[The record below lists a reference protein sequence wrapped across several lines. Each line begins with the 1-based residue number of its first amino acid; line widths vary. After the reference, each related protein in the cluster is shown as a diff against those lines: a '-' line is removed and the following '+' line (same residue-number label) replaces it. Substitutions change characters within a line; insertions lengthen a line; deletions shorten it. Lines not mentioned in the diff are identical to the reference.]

1 MEYKQKLDAQ
11 IIYFSSLGEF
21 DKVCIFVGLNN
32 HIKFMVK
39 AYNPKTFSK
48 AYKGPF
54 MVVLPKNGKRISRP
68 FFHWFL
74 QITITQDN
82 FK

>member
-1 MEYKQKLDAQ
+1 M
-11 IIYFSSLGEF
+11 
-21 DKVCIFVGLNN
+21 CIFVNGLNN

-54 MVVLPKNGKRISRP
+54 MVVVPKNGKKNIKTFFFIS
-68 FFHWFL
+68 FY
-74 QITITQDN
+74 
-82 FK
+82 K